1 MEFSA
6 EMIASFLEGEIIG
19 DKNVIVNSIAKIE
32 EAHNGDLAFLANPKY
47 EQYIYNTEASIVLV
61 NRTFVA
67 KGDINATLILVD
79 DSYKSFASL
88 LELYVAN
95 KPQKSGI
102 SPLASIS
109 PKAKIGENVFVGA
122 YAVIEDG
129 VTIGDNVKIYPQT
142 YIGDNVK
149 IGEESI
155 LYAGVKIYEEC
166 VIGNRVILHSGCV
179 VGADGFGFAPTE
191 DGSYNKIPQIGNV
204 IIEDDVELGANTCV
218 DRATMG
224 STIIKKGVKLD
235 NLVQIAHNVV
245 IGENTVAAAQ
255 LGVAGSTKVGANCI
269 FGGQV
274 GIIGHLEIADGTQVS
289 SKSGIMKSSKTPNE
303 VLMGLPA
310 FNAGESR
317 RSTIIYRNLPSMM
330 NDIKA
335 LKKEIAEL
343 KANSKN

>member
-191 DGSYNKIPQIGNV
+191 DGSYSKIPQIGNV